1 MCTTMQAL
9 YDQIQ
14 VYLNMD
20 EEISFKEFSDFYKQV
35 LDELGSNHESYDEE
49 TIWKGL
55 FIVEN
60 VMSNAEGRAK
70 EKKGADSKK
79 YAKMAQRLQLWAK
92 NLASRL
98 GEAGYTEED
107 INERFNKMLEEGV
120 PETKA

>member
-1 MCTTMQAL
+1 MQAL

-20 EEISFKEFSDFYKQV
+20 EEISFKEFSGFYRKV
-35 LDELGSNHESYDEE
+35 LAELGEVHETLDEEMV
-49 TIWKGL
+49 WKSL

-70 EKKGADSKK
+70 QGKGSESKK
-79 YAKMAQRLQLWAK
+79 YAKMAQRLELWAK
-92 NLASRL
+92 NLAARL

-107 INERFNKMLEEGV
+107 ISERFNKMLEEGT
-120 PETKA
+120 PAESK

>member
-1 MCTTMQAL
+1 MQAL

-20 EEISFKEFSDFYKQV
+20 EEIPFKEFNDFYRRV
-35 LDELGSNHESYDEE
+35 LDELGNNHASFDEE
-49 TIWKGL
+49 MVWKNL
-55 FIVEN
+55 FVVEN

-70 EKKGADSKK
+70 ETKGAESKK

-92 NLASRL
+92 NLAGRL

-107 INERFNKMLEEGV
+107 ISERFNSMLEEGT
-120 PETKA
+120 PATKA